1 MKYLNLLFELG
12 EDAHT
17 FLKYLSAPFIAP
29 LHMASK

>member
-17 FLKYLSAPFIAP
+17 FLKYLSASFIAP